1 MDLLVDT
8 NLLIH
13 LQHPTG
19 NAEAGLTRQLLDWD
33 RAGHIHICVSSVSGY
48 EQDRTLDM
56 LLAEMDMLA
65 LASDRL
71 IEWIERPDTGDLL
84 AQINRVLGHRK
95 QGDHYDA
102 LIVYAALDWAR
113 QGQETLLVTG
123 DRNILRHA
131 DQLQALGVPPVL
143 TLRSAVKSLKLHFPL
158 TIVRI
163 WDHA

>member
-33 RAGHIHICVSSVSGY
+33 RAGHIYIYVSSVSGC
-48 EQDRTLDM
+48 EQNRTLNR
-56 LLAEMDMLA
+56 LLAEMDALGLA
-65 LASDRL
+65 NDRL
-71 IEWIERPDTGDLL
+71 IEWFERPDTGGLI
-84 AQINRVLGHRK
+84 AQIDRVLGHRK

-113 QGQETLLVTG
+113 QGHDTLMVTG
-123 DRNILRHA
+123 DHNILRHA
-131 DQLQALGVPPVL
+131 DPLQALGVPSIV
-143 TLRSAVKSLKLHFPL
+143 TLRSAVNSLKAHFPL
-158 TIVRI
+158 THTRFGSS
-163 WDHA
+163 